1 MNLARGVVLGLNVFS
16 ALGCHKHGYLSLFA
30 PNCQANAEACETTG
44 LSGAAAP
51 GRGLDAEAAAAGL
64 CLCYGVGA
72 MAFKKRPEGGRGGG
86 AKVIH
91 MDTYG
96 IYLDIYI
103 IQVSSRAS
111 RWRKF
116 QKKKELYSKER
127 ICL

>member
-1 MNLARGVVLGLNVFS
+1 MFFFATGWPQTRIP
-16 ALGCHKHGYLSLFA
+16 GYLSLFA

-72 MAFKKRPEGGRGGG
+72 MAFKNDQRGRGGG

-103 IQVSSRAS
+103 I
-111 RWRKF
+111 
-116 QKKKELYSKER
+116 LYTH
-127 ICL
+127 ITV